1 MGRCNEANF
10 VGFDVSA
17 PAFVGSENACA
28 REVESLEDECS
39 LAFGWER
46 FSGELYA
53 GTSGTVSPAA
63 SFDGDDYVQVNGGSV
78 LLLTVGS
85 EVINRG
91 QGHYIHESNAQS
103 FGSYELLQGLFY
115 IQEKCAK
122 YRNGLHVACSDGV

>member
-1 MGRCNEANF
+1 M
-10 VGFDVSA
+10 
-17 PAFVGSENACA
+17 
-28 REVESLEDECS
+28 ESLEDECS

-91 QGHYIHESNAQS
+91 QGHYIMRVMRKASEVMNCCKDYSIYKKNAQS
-103 FGSYELLQGLFY
+103 TGTAFMWRVVMVFDIVSPG
-115 IQEKCAK
+115 
-122 YRNGLHVACSDGV
+122 